1 MNGPRP
7 TVAGYRLLNVI
18 TTDAVSTVY
27 RATRSDGALDTAP
40 VALRVTHAFGAGNA
54 EQIAIFLRKASV
66 ATGLE
71 HPAVARTL
79 DLGYAED
86 RAYVVTEF
94 VAGTTLGDL
103 VATEGPL
110 PPADAIA
117 LLRVVADGLDA
128 AHRRHLI
135 HGAIGPRTI
144 WVTPQ
149 ASRQRRHGA
158 LITGFG
164 MDTLLRQQS
173 RAERDRAASD
183 DLLYVAP
190 EQLRGRQI
198 DSRADQYAL
207 ACALYHCVTGQAPFA
222 RESAAALFGAHMFA
236 QPVLDMPVFDDD
248 ARLRG
253 AVITGM
259 AKEPIDRYPSCL
271 DLMRDASPSGSETGA
286 SARPA
291 SSPPVTVP
299 PIAVGAMP
307 ASVTPPSDEAQPPVR
322 SDEPPPDRWSGERI
336 AARWQGR
343 WWVSWPMA
351 ALAVG
356 IVVMLALVGFLR
368 NDRVAEGSA
377 SGDVQQQASP
387 EASERP
393 SQLATTPVD
402 TAVADVSEPATEVVW
417 ETTIGQEPVGHLAV
431 VGDSVVAAT
440 DNGVVTL
447 DPQHGRP
454 RWRDQ
459 VDVGILTDMV
469 ATDDVVVFRGASL
482 RALSMRQGRE
492 RWDNSTAL
500 APTGSLAATSDIIYG
515 MGPGRIVPELMA
527 VDPATGEE
535 LWHFHGEE
543 VTVDQRAAIVPTN
556 KLVAILQN
564 GSLFGLDPNGEL
576 ASSGANRV
584 EVDEESWRADIDDPW
599 VRSLVFPK
607 GAVIFGTQ
615 SGEVC
620 AHDPSN
626 GKESWCTKVDALRD
640 AEPRVLAEGDT
651 VVVVTPARVV
661 ALDQATGEQL
671 WTFDP
676 PQRLTSMADANA
688 GDVVVVD
695 RTGRAQA
702 LALGSGDLR
711 WRSAGLGDVT
721 ALVAAEDTI
730 YVGTEDGSV
739 VSVRPTQDTG

>member
-1 MNGPRP
+1 
-7 TVAGYRLLNVI
+7 
-18 TTDAVSTVY
+18 
-27 RATRSDGALDTAP
+27 
-40 VALRVTHAFGAGNA
+40 
-54 EQIAIFLRKASV
+54 
-66 ATGLE
+66 
-71 HPAVARTL
+71 
-79 DLGYAED
+79 
-86 RAYVVTEF
+86 
-94 VAGTTLGDL
+94 
-103 VATEGPL
+103 
-110 PPADAIA
+110 
-117 LLRVVADGLDA
+117 
-128 AHRRHLI
+128 
-135 HGAIGPRTI
+135 
-144 WVTPQ
+144 
-149 ASRQRRHGA
+149 
-158 LITGFG
+158 
-164 MDTLLRQQS
+164 
-173 RAERDRAASD
+173 
-183 DLLYVAP
+183 
-190 EQLRGRQI
+190 
-198 DSRADQYAL
+198 
-207 ACALYHCVTGQAPFA
+207 
-222 RESAAALFGAHMFA
+222 
-236 QPVLDMPVFDDD
+236 
-248 ARLRG
+248 
-253 AVITGM
+253 
-259 AKEPIDRYPSCL
+259 
-271 DLMRDASPSGSETGA
+271 
-286 SARPA
+286 
-291 SSPPVTVP
+291 
-299 PIAVGAMP
+299 
-307 ASVTPPSDEAQPPVR
+307 
-322 SDEPPPDRWSGERI
+322 
-336 AARWQGR
+336 
-343 WWVSWPMA
+343 MA
-351 ALAVG
+351 ALAAG
-356 IVVMLALVGFLR
+356 IVVTLALVGLLR
-368 NDRVAEGSA
+368 NDRVSNGAA
-377 SGDVQQQASP
+377 AGDVQPPASP
-387 EASERP
+387 QPSQQP

-402 TAVADVSEPATEVVW
+402 TAANANSEPAIEVAW
-417 ETTIGQEPVGHLAV
+417 ETAIGQEPVGRLAA
-431 VGDSVVAAT
+431 VGDTVIAAT

-447 DPQHGRP
+447 DSHQGTP
-454 RWRDQ
+454 RWRDK

-469 ATDDVVVFRGASL
+469 ATEDLVVFRSASL
-482 RALSMRQGRE
+482 RALSTRGGRE
-492 RWDNSTAL
+492 RWNNSTAL
-500 APTGSLAATSDIIYG
+500 APTGSLAATSHIIYG

-688 GDVVVVD
+688 GDVVVVVD